1 VLSTPS
7 PRRARLV
14 RLGLATSAVLILAA
28 PAAAVV
34 WPDDEPVSATAST
47 TEASAPASSRVAPS
61 VGAETWVELE
71 DEPVAGE
78 EALPAPLAVRT
89 RPSEKA
95 RLVDLGR
102 SEQVV
107 ATGETR
113 GRWAEVV
120 VDDVSRWVRR
130 AALADTGTEPEARE
144 ETRRSPQVGGRKP
157 GAGGAAARPQPGSG
171 AAPAPGTAP
180 SGEAAAPAPKPA
192 PQPAPQTSPA
202 ASEPVQPTQEASE
215 PTPAPSA
222 TADEPA
228 PAWEPAP
235 ETEPTEDP
243 APDPAQ
249 DPVVDPWATL
259 PPELEP
265 APDLAAA
272 LE

>member
-14 RLGLATSAVLILAA
+14 RLGLATSAVLVLAA

-47 TEASAPASSRVAPS
+47 TGATANPRVAPS
-61 VGAETWVELE
+61 VDAETWVGLE

-78 EALPAPLAVRT
+78 EALPAPLTVRT
-89 RPSEKA
+89 RPTEKA

-107 ATGETR
+107 VTGETR

-120 VDDVSRWVRR
+120 VDDESRWVRR
-130 AALADTGTEPEARE
+130 AALADTGPEPEARE
-144 ETRRSPQVGGRKP
+144 KTRRSPRVDGRNP
-157 GAGGAAARPQPGSG
+157 GAGGADAKLAPSSG
-171 AAPAPGTAP
+171 AASTPGTAP
-180 SGEAAAPAPKPA
+180 AGAAAAPAPKA
-192 PQPAPQTSPA
+192 IPQPAPA
-202 ASEPVQPTQEASE
+202 DSEPVAPTPAASE

-222 TADEPA
+222 TPDEP
-228 PAWEPAP
+228 PTAWEPAP
-235 ETEPTEDP
+235 DTEPAEAP

-265 APDLAAA
+265 APDPAAA
-272 LE
+272 PE